1 MISMPNDTRD
11 IILNR
16 IRRNLLVGRG
26 TDGVLGESAAVS
38 DLQRSAEESGSL
50 GKSLFQRFEEELTLV
65 GGSVRR
71 VVSREDLV
79 GFLSD
84 LCMKEAYRSIV
95 LSREASL
102 EESGFE
108 EELKKRLSGITLS
121 KVSGTNLIDQLRG
134 ADVGVTGCEY
144 LVAETG
150 TVVLRSSPEAP
161 RALSLLPRAHVVIAR
176 EGRLLSTTA
185 SCLERLRADR
195 SSPSSCITLV
205 TGPSRTADIEK
216 VLVKGVHG
224 PKDLYVILMGAPS

>member
-1 MISMPNDTRD
+1 MPSDARD

-16 IRRNLLVGRG
+16 IRRNLLVGKG
-26 TDGVLGESAAVS
+26 TDSLRGESVAVS
-38 DLQRSAEESGSL
+38 DLQRSAEESGNS

-71 VVSREDLV
+71 VASREDLV

-102 EESGFE
+102 EELGIE
-108 EELKKRLSGITLS
+108 EKLKKHLSGITLS

-150 TVVLRSSPEAP
+150 TVALRSSPEAP

-176 EGRLLSTTA
+176 EGQLLPTTA
-185 SCLERLRADR
+185 SCLERLRAYR
-195 SSPSSCITLV
+195 ASPSSCITLV

-224 PKDLYVILMGAPS
+224 PKSLHVLFLGAST

>member
-1 MISMPNDTRD
+1 MPNDARD

-16 IRRNLLVGRG
+16 IRRNLLVGEGADRI
-26 TDGVLGESAAVS
+26 LGESASVS
-38 DLQRSAEESGSL
+38 DLQRSAEETGGL

-102 EESGFE
+102 EGLGFE

-121 KVSGTNLIDQLRG
+121 KVSRTDLIGQLRG
-134 ADVGVTGCEY
+134 ADVGVTGCEF

-161 RALSLLPRAHVVIAR
+161 RALSLLPHAHVVIAR
-176 EGRLLSTTA
+176 EGQLLPTTA
-185 SCLERLRADR
+185 SCLERLRADQ
-195 SSPSSCITLV
+195 SSPSSCITLI

-224 PKDLYVILMGAPS
+224 PKSLSVVVMSASF